1 MEVINII
8 KWLDESNVAYVLF
21 WLGCVVMYG
30 MVNVQTARIK
40 VLRKQRD
47 MYKKG
52 WIEERRK

>member
-30 MVNVQTARIK
+30 MVCMQSKRIK
-40 VLRKQRD
+40 VLKNQRD

>member
-30 MVNVQTARIK
+30 MVYVQNARIK

>member
-30 MVNVQTARIK
+30 MVYAQTARIK
-40 VLRKQRD
+40 VLKRQRD

>member
-1 MEVINII
+1 MIDVI

-30 MVNVQTARIK
+30 MVCVQTARIK

>member
-30 MVNVQTARIK
+30 MVYVQTARIK
-40 VLRKQRD
+40 VLKRQRD